1 MSAGH
6 ELLIDRRGGAVTIT
20 LNRPEALN
28 ALTPSM
34 ISGLVEELRAAASDR
49 SCRCVV
55 LTGTGRGFCAG
66 IDVKGVAA
74 RDAAAA
80 SGREGLDPL
89 VAGFENLHI
98 TLSNIIRTI
107 HTIPVPVIAAVN
119 GHAVGAGLAI
129 AAASDLRLAARSA
142 TFSDGFV
149 KRGISGCEMGT
160 SYFLPRIVSP
170 AMANELM
177 LTGRRIDAAEAE
189 RIGLVSRVV
198 DDDDLAAAAHSLA
211 AEIAANAPA
220 AIAMTKEVMWANL
233 HAPSLDSALAMESR
247 TQSLVRN
254 TADAREA
261 RSSFLEKRDPVWEE
275 PSEERPLR

>member
-20 LNRPEALN
+20 LNRPEAFN